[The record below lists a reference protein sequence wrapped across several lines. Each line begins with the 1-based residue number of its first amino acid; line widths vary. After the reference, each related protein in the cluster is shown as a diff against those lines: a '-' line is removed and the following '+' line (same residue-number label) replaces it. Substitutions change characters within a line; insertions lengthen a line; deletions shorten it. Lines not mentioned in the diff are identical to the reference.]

1 MKPGRVF
8 IHLFS
13 EQSFTLYIIHL
24 DLFYKILLKNE
35 EFILFWKLYMVI
47 LLNTEIHATNS

>member
-1 MKPGRVF
+1 MKRAR
-8 IHLFS
+8 FS
-13 EQSFTLYIIHL
+13 YICLVNSLYIIHL